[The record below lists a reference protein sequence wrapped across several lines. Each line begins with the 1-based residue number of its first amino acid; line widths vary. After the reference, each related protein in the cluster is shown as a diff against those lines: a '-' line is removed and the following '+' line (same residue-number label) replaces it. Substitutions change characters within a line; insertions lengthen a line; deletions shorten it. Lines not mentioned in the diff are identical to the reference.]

1 MYLLLVPYLCTCDTY
16 MIAAGGLGETKL
28 QLCLRLP
35 NPLSLID
42 KVKVLVPRD
51 PHHATKPMSSTAA
64 ESLVEMGFARDQ
76 AEKGKAIVTTSNS
89 LAIRSLHHMH

>member
-1 MYLLLVPYLCTCDTY
+1 MREDTR
-16 MIAAGGLGETKL
+16 TK
-28 QLCLRLP
+28 
-35 NPLSLID
+35 NPLIKNLN
-42 KVKVLVPRD
+42 LQTHD
-51 PHHATKPMSSTAA
+51 PHHATKSMSSTAA